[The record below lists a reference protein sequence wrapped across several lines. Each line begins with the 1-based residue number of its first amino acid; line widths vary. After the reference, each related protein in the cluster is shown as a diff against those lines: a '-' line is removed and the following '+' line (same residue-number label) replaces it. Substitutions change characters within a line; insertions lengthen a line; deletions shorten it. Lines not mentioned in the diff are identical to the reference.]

1 MANRNHG
8 TRKNSHDIKLS
19 KALSYICR
27 HGAAKEGLQ
36 MNFGGLIFVDEIL
49 KLRQFCQFT
58 EEDVRRVVKDND
70 KQRFVLATDEDSGRL
85 QVAASQGHTMEVQGL
100 DLSPITDKDMD
111 KYPTVIHGTYLNSWQ
126 SIKKQGLSRMARNH
140 IHFAPGVPGEEGVI
154 SGMRSSCQ
162 LLIYINLKKA
172 LNDGYEFFTSTNNVI
187 LCPGNVDGLL
197 PPCYF
202 DQVIQLKPVRQILSV
217 Y

>member
-1 MANRNHG
+1 
-8 TRKNSHDIKLS
+8 DIKLS

-70 KQRFVLATDEDSGRL
+70 KQRFVLATDQDSGRL
-85 QVAASQGHTMEVQGL
+85 QVAASQGHTMEVEGL
-100 DLSPITDKDMD
+100 DLSPITDKDID

-126 SIKKQGLSRMARNH
+126 SIKKQKLRPFLRSLPGPTRLKIQDGARSPNVDG
-140 IHFAPGVPGEEGVI
+140 FRNNNTDFCFV
-154 SGMRSSCQ
+154 C
-162 LLIYINLKKA
+162 LFL
-172 LNDGYEFFTSTNNVI
+172 DGYEFFTSTNNVI

-202 DQVIQLKPVRQILSV
+202 DQVIQLK
-217 Y
+217 